1 MNPALSRGTV
11 PLISCGCVPPQTLPS
26 TSDLCFLHLPGHP
39 GEVETQHLPSGTS
52 EKRKALH
59 FTSSG
64 SIPKDTAPPGL
75 RLDWPQSIERQGAQE
90 PASRISC

>member
-39 GEVETQHLPSGTS
+39 GGGGNPTS
-52 EKRKALH
+52 AFRDFRKEKG
-59 FTSSG
+59 SSQG

-90 PASRISC
+90 LVSRISR